1 MDQDVVAYKEQLE
14 FERLSKKFSKTSI
27 APAPVPYVPPPER
40 RPASRTPSIGETQ
53 RTEPV
58 ARPSA
63 SRTPS
68 IGGTQAVASVN
79 PQHDT
84 SRNMIDYD
92 RLIGG
97 VADRMSRQNSQYA
110 QLEKDIRA
118 DERKKADATYKE
130 QMQSIQR
137 RQSQAY
143 GALSTGYKQNQVFDR
158 SSKLRETYTQRY
170 KNNWYS
176 NY

>member
-1 MDQDVVAYKEQLE
+1 
-14 FERLSKKFSKTSI
+14 
-27 APAPVPYVPPPER
+27 
-40 RPASRTPSIGETQ
+40 
-53 RTEPV
+53 
-58 ARPSA
+58 
-63 SRTPS
+63 
-68 IGGTQAVASVN
+68 
-79 PQHDT
+79 
-84 SRNMIDYD
+84 MIDYD